1 MADKFDFDLE
11 VNPIET
17 GPKNQIKETGVSA
30 DSVHFSA
37 QTPELVKAQSIDTEI
52 SKAKNQAPET
62 KKPETENLE
71 TENPE
76 TENSSILSDDLINNM
91 ADSIS
96 EESLENPV
104 LADEVNEDIAVSENN
119 AGPENTAISEKH
131 AISEND
137 EVSEDKN
144 HILDE
149 VLKEN
154 NYEEPV
160 EDSALVTASDSTSNS
175 ASEPNAEPTSET
187 THESTTEST
196 SGSASATTHESTSD
210 SAAESPEANVEVETP
225 TKKEK
230 TKAQKIFLYL
240 LVALIAAG
248 IALFIYFFF
257 FANVSASTFSKI
269 FHKISGSDI
278 EFQQFVTGDALNT
291 KGESQIQQADLRV
304 SLSRGSTE
312 NSAAVHATL
321 NFTMKGDNSPILLGL
336 EGILA
341 QDGKIYLKL
350 DHLKDSLTAVLK
362 GSGKEIDSEMQK
374 SLDDFAMEI
383 ENKWQRIDAE
393 EVIAGASSAMGFA
406 LPKVLQSSIAG
417 TLSCVTQNVG
427 KTLDQQSDLM
437 AKLYRDNE
445 FANFTE
451 LNSEESARYAKLSGD
466 LGKLYRITFN
476 DNKLS
481 RFLEAANKASQN
493 TEISKCLSNAY
504 SLAPNSYEEE
514 EQGVLK
520 DKTIKDYDKYIQ
532 EIKSTANAVVG
543 IDTFTGDIKG
553 LIFATPN
560 QKNPKELDQTHA
572 VVRFKDS
579 KKKEIKTPAESTPIF
594 DSLSKILKLDQFE
607 EIMKKTPLQNPLQN
621 TTDAEKLLKD
631 ANLI

>member
-17 GPKNQIKETGVSA
+17 GPKNQIKKAGVNA
-30 DSVHFSA
+30 NSVHFNVQASEPA
-37 QTPELVKAQSIDTEI
+37 KTQDLGTE
-52 SKAKNQAPET
+52 A
-62 KKPETENLE
+62 LE
-71 TENPE
+71 TENS
-76 TENSSILSDDLINNM
+76 NVLSDDLINNM

-96 EESLENPV
+96 DESSENPV

-119 AGPENTAISEKH
+119 AGSENTAISEKH

-160 EDSALVTASDSTSNS
+160 EDSASVTVSDSTSNS

-187 THESTTEST
+187 THESTTESN
-196 SGSASATTHESTSD
+196 SNSASENT
-210 SAAESPEANVEVETP
+210 EANADVETP
-225 TKKEK
+225 AKKEK
-230 TKAQKIFLYL
+230 TKAQKIFLRL
-240 LVALIAAG
+240 LAALIAAG

-269 FHKISGSDI
+269 FYKVSGSDI
-278 EFQQFVTGDALNT
+278 EFQQFVTGDAL
-291 KGESQIQQADLRV
+291 QQADLRV

-341 QDGKIYLKL
+341 EDGKIYLKL

-362 GSGKEIDSEMQK
+362 GSGKEADPEMQK

-393 EVIAGASSAMGFA
+393 EVIAGVSSTMGFA

-417 TLSCVTQNVG
+417 TLSCVTQNIG
-427 KTLDQQSDLM
+427 KTHNQQSDMM

-451 LNSEESARYAKLSGD
+451 LSSEESASYAKLSGD

-532 EIKSTANAVVG
+532 EVKSTVNIFVG
-543 IDTFTGDIKG
+543 IDTFTGDIRG
-553 LIFATPN
+553 LIFTTPS
-560 QKNPKELDQTHA
+560 QKNSKELNQTHA
-572 VVRFKDS
+572 VMRFKDS

-607 EIMKKTPLQNPLQN
+607 EILKKTPLQNPLHG

>member
-17 GPKNQIKETGVSA
+17 GPKNQTKEAGISA
-30 DSVHFSA
+30 NSVHLSA
-37 QTPELVKAQSIDTEI
+37 QTTEPVKAQSVDTEI
-52 SKAKNQAPET
+52 SK
-62 KKPETENLE
+62 TE
-71 TENPE
+71 
-76 TENSSILSDDLINNM
+76 SSSVLSDDLINSM

-96 EESLENPV
+96 EESSENPI
-104 LADEVNEDIAVSENN
+104 LAAEITEDVAVSENVEGAEN
-119 AGPENTAISEKH
+119 VEGTEGIEASEKNEASGKIEASENTDTSKNTE
-131 AISEND
+131 ISENKD
-137 EVSEDKN
+137 

-149 VLKEN
+149 VLKED
-154 NYEEPV
+154 NYEEPTEETV
-160 EDSALVTASDSTSNS
+160 VTAGFESISGSTPEAASTSE
-175 ASEPNAEPTSET
+175 ATY
-187 THESTTEST
+187 EST
-196 SGSASATTHESTSD
+196 SESASGTTPESSSD
-210 SAAESPEANVEVETP
+210 SITENPEENTEADTP

-230 TKAQKIFLYL
+230 TKAQKIFLHL
-240 LVALIAAG
+240 LATLIAAG

-257 FANVSASTFSKI
+257 FANVSAGTFSKI

-291 KGESQIQQADLRV
+291 EDESQIQQAELRV

-393 EVIAGASSAMGFA
+393 EVIAGVGSALGFT
-406 LPKVLQSSIAG
+406 LPKVLQNGIAG
-417 TLSCVTQNVG
+417 TLSCVTQNIG

-437 AKLYRDNE
+437 AKIYRENE

-451 LNSEESARYAKLSGD
+451 LNSEESASYAKLSGD
-466 LGKLYRITFN
+466 LGKLYRVTFN

-481 RFLEAANKASQN
+481 RFLEAANKSSQN

-514 EQGVLK
+514 DQGVLK

-532 EIKSTANAVVG
+532 EIKETANAVVG

-553 LIFATPN
+553 LIFATPS

-607 EIMKKTPLQNPLQN
+607 EILKKTPLQNPLQG

>member
-30 DSVHFSA
+30 NSVHFSA
-37 QTPELVKAQSIDTEI
+37 QTAESAKTQSVDTEI
-52 SKAKNQAPET
+52 SK
-62 KKPETENLE
+62 
-71 TENPE
+71 

-96 EESLENPV
+96 EESSENPI
-104 LADEVNEDIAVSENN
+104 LAAEIAEDVAASENT
-119 AGPENTAISEKH
+119 E
-131 AISEND
+131 ISENKD
-137 EVSEDKN
+137 

-154 NYEEPV
+154 DYEEPT
-160 EDSALVTASDSTSNS
+160 EETAVTVSFESISGSTPESVSTS
-175 ASEPNAEPTSET
+175 EPTSE
-187 THESTTEST
+187 ST
-196 SGSASATTHESTSD
+196 SESASGTTPEPTSD
-210 SAAESPEANVEVETP
+210 SATESPEENTEADTP
-225 TKKEK
+225 AKKEK
-230 TKAQKIFLYL
+230 TKVQKFFLSIL
-240 LVALIAAG
+240 AALIAAG

-257 FANVSASTFSKI
+257 FANVSTSTFSKI
-269 FHKISGSDI
+269 FHKVSGSDI

-393 EVIAGASSAMGFA
+393 EVIAGVGSALGFT
-406 LPKVLQSSIAG
+406 LPKVLQNGIAG
-417 TLSCVTQNVG
+417 TLSCVTQNIG

-532 EIKSTANAVVG
+532 EIKSTVNVFVG

-553 LIFATPN
+553 LIFATPT
-560 QKNPKELDQTHA
+560 QKNSKELDQTHA
-572 VVRFKDS
+572 VMRFKDS

>member
-30 DSVHFSA
+30 NSVHFNA
-37 QTPELVKAQSIDTEI
+37 QASEPAKTQSVDTEI
-52 SKAKNQAPET
+52 PK
-62 KKPETENLE
+62 
-71 TENPE
+71 
-76 TENSSILSDDLINNM
+76 TENSSVLSDDLINNM

-96 EESLENPV
+96 EESSENSI
-104 LADEVNEDIAVSENN
+104 LAAEVAEDIAVSEKV
-119 AGPENTAISEKH
+119 ADSEGIEVSGKTEASEDIETSEKTDTSESTE
-131 AISEND
+131 ISDNKD
-137 EVSEDKN
+137 

-154 NYEEPV
+154 NYEEPT
-160 EDSALVTASDSTSNS
+160 EDTAMTASSSSASSASEFVPDSMSDSASDSTHESISDS
-175 ASEPNAEPTSET
+175 ASEN
-187 THESTTEST
+187 
-196 SGSASATTHESTSD
+196 
-210 SAAESPEANVEVETP
+210 PEANTEAETP
-225 TKKEK
+225 AKKEK
-230 TKAQKIFLYL
+230 TKAQKFFLSIL
-240 LVALIAAG
+240 AALIAAG
-248 IALFIYFFF
+248 IAFFIYFFF

-269 FHKISGSDI
+269 FHKVSDSDI

-312 NSAAVHATL
+312 NSAAIHATL

-362 GSGKEIDSEMQK
+362 GSGKAIDSEMQK

-393 EVIAGASSAMGFA
+393 EVIAGFSGALGFT
-406 LPKVLQSSIAG
+406 LPKVLQNGIAG
-417 TLSCVTQNVG
+417 TLSCVTQNIG

-476 DNKLS
+476 DSKLS

-514 EQGVLK
+514 EQGVLR

-579 KKKEIKTPAESTPIF
+579 KKKEIKVPAESTPIF

-607 EIMKKTPLQNPLQN
+607 EIMKKTPLQNPLQG
-621 TTDAEKLLKD
+621 TTDAEKLLKG

>member
-17 GPKNQIKETGVSA
+17 GPKNQIKESGVSA
-30 DSVHFSA
+30 NSVHFST
-37 QTPELVKAQSIDTEI
+37 QTSESAKTQSVDTEI
-52 SKAKNQAPET
+52 
-62 KKPETENLE
+62 LE
-71 TENPE
+71 TEKSNV
-76 TENSSILSDDLINNM
+76 LSDDLINNM

-96 EESLENPV
+96 EESVENPI
-104 LADEVNEDIAVSENN
+104 LAAEVAENVATSEST
-119 AGPENTAISEKH
+119 E
-131 AISEND
+131 ISENKD
-137 EVSEDKN
+137 

-154 NYEEPV
+154 NYEEPT
-160 EDSALVTASDSTSNS
+160 EDTATTTSSSSAFSASEFVPDSASDSASDSPHESNS
-175 ASEPNAEPTSET
+175 DTASENT
-187 THESTTEST
+187 
-196 SGSASATTHESTSD
+196 
-210 SAAESPEANVEVETP
+210 EANTEVETP
-225 TKKEK
+225 AKKEK
-230 TKAQKIFLYL
+230 TKAQKIFLHL
-240 LVALIAAG
+240 LAVLVAAG
-248 IALFIYFFF
+248 IALFVYFFF

-269 FHKISGSDI
+269 FHKVSGSDI

-291 KGESQIQQADLRV
+291 NGESQIQQADLRV

-341 QDGKIYLKL
+341 EDGKIYLKL

-383 ENKWQRIDAE
+383 ENKWQRIDAD
-393 EVIAGASSAMGFA
+393 EVIAGVGSALGFT
-406 LPKVLQSSIAG
+406 LPKVLQNSIAG
-417 TLSCVTQNVG
+417 TLSCVTQNIG

-437 AKLYRDNE
+437 AKLYRDNQ
-445 FANFTE
+445 FVNFTE
-451 LNSEESARYAKLSGD
+451 LSSEESVSYAKLSGD

-520 DKTIKDYDKYIQ
+520 DKTIKDYDKYVQ
-532 EIKSTANAVVG
+532 EIKETANAVVG

-553 LIFATPN
+553 LIFATPS
-560 QKNPKELDQTHA
+560 QKNSKELDQTHA

-607 EIMKKTPLQNPLQN
+607 EIMKKTPLQNPLQG

>member
-17 GPKNQIKETGVSA
+17 GPKNQNKETGVSA
-30 DSVHFSA
+30 NSVHFSA
-37 QTPELVKAQSIDTEI
+37 QTSEPAKTQSVDTEI
-52 SKAKNQAPET
+52 SK
-62 KKPETENLE
+62 TE
-71 TENPE
+71 
-76 TENSSILSDDLINNM
+76 SSSVLSDDLINNM

-96 EESLENPV
+96 EES
-104 LADEVNEDIAVSENN
+104 SENSIL
-119 AGPENTAISEKH
+119 AAEVAEDVATSENTE
-131 AISEND
+131 ISENKD
-137 EVSEDKN
+137 

-154 NYEEPV
+154 NYEEPT
-160 EDSALVTASDSTSNS
+160 EDTATTASSSSASSASEFVPDSASDSTSDS
-175 ASEPNAEPTSET
+175 
-187 THESTTEST
+187 THESNSDL
-196 SGSASATTHESTSD
+196 ASEN
-210 SAAESPEANVEVETP
+210 AEVNVEAETP
-225 TKKEK
+225 AKKEK
-230 TKAQKIFLYL
+230 TKAQKIFLHL
-240 LVALIAAG
+240 LAALIAAG
-248 IALFIYFFF
+248 IALFVYFFF

-291 KGESQIQQADLRV
+291 KGESQIRQADLRV

-341 QDGKIYLKL
+341 EDGKIYLKL

-362 GSGKEIDSEMQK
+362 SSGKEIDSEMQK

-383 ENKWQRIDAE
+383 ENKWQRIDAD
-393 EVIAGASSAMGFA
+393 EVIAGVGSALGFT
-406 LPKVLQSSIAG
+406 LPKVLQNGIAG
-417 TLSCVTQNVG
+417 TLSCVTQNIG

-437 AKLYRDNE
+437 AKLYRDNQ

-451 LNSEESARYAKLSGD
+451 LSSEESVSYAKLSGD

-520 DKTIKDYDKYIQ
+520 DKTIKDYDKYVQ

-560 QKNPKELDQTHA
+560 QNNPKELDQTHA

-607 EIMKKTPLQNPLQN
+607 EIMKKTPLQNPLQG
-621 TTDAEKLLKD
+621 TTDAEKLLKS

>member
-17 GPKNQIKETGVSA
+17 GPKNQNKETGVSA
-30 DSVHFSA
+30 NSVHFNA
-37 QTPELVKAQSIDTEI
+37 QTSEPAKTQSVDTEI
-52 SKAKNQAPET
+52 SK
-62 KKPETENLE
+62 TE
-71 TENPE
+71 
-76 TENSSILSDDLINNM
+76 SSSVLSDDLINNM

-96 EESLENPV
+96 EESSENPI
-104 LADEVNEDIAVSENN
+104 LAAEIAEDIAASEDIADSENAAASESVEDSEGIEASEKIEASKN
-119 AGPENTAISEKH
+119 TDTSENTE
-131 AISEND
+131 ISENKD
-137 EVSEDKN
+137 

-154 NYEEPV
+154 NYEEST
-160 EDSALVTASDSTSNS
+160 EDTTVTTSSSSAFSASEFVPDSASDSAYDSTHESISDS
-175 ASEPNAEPTSET
+175 ASENT
-187 THESTTEST
+187 
-196 SGSASATTHESTSD
+196 
-210 SAAESPEANVEVETP
+210 EANTEAEAP
-225 TKKEK
+225 AKKEK
-230 TKAQKIFLYL
+230 TKAQKIFLHL
-240 LVALIAAG
+240 LAALVAAG
-248 IALFIYFFF
+248 IALFVYFFF

-269 FHKISGSDI
+269 FHKVSGSDI
-278 EFQQFVTGDALNT
+278 EFQQFITGDTLNT
-291 KGESQIQQADLRV
+291 KGESKIQQADLRV
-304 SLSRGSTE
+304 SLNRGSTE

-393 EVIAGASSAMGFA
+393 EVIAGVGSAMGFA

-451 LNSEESARYAKLSGD
+451 LSSEESDSYAKLSSD

-481 RFLEAANKASQN
+481 RFLETANKASQN

-532 EIKSTANAVVG
+532 EIKSTVNVFAG

-560 QKNPKELDQTHA
+560 QKNLKELDQTHA

>member
-17 GPKNQIKETGVSA
+17 GPKNQNKETGVSA
-30 DSVHFSA
+30 NSVHFNA
-37 QTPELVKAQSIDTEI
+37 QTSEPAKTQSVDTEI
-52 SKAKNQAPET
+52 PK
-62 KKPETENLE
+62 TE
-71 TENPE
+71 
-76 TENSSILSDDLINNM
+76 SSSVLSDDLINNM
-91 ADSIS
+91 ADFIS
-96 EESLENPV
+96 EESSENPI
-104 LADEVNEDIAVSENN
+104 LAAEVAEDVATSENT
-119 AGPENTAISEKH
+119 E
-131 AISEND
+131 ISENKD
-137 EVSEDKN
+137 

-160 EDSALVTASDSTSNS
+160 EDSAPVAISEPASEGGSEFASSSASDPASETTSESTTDS
-175 ASEPNAEPTSET
+175 ASENT
-187 THESTTEST
+187 
-196 SGSASATTHESTSD
+196 
-210 SAAESPEANVEVETP
+210 EANTEAETP
-225 TKKEK
+225 AKKEK
-230 TKAQKIFLYL
+230 TKAQKIFLRL
-240 LVALIAAG
+240 LAALIAAG

-269 FHKISGSDI
+269 FHKVSGSDI
-278 EFQQFVTGDALNT
+278 EFQQFVTGDSLNT

-350 DHLKDSLTAVLK
+350 DYLKDSLTAVLK

-393 EVIAGASSAMGFA
+393 EVIAGFSGALGFT
-406 LPKVLQSSIAG
+406 LPKVLQNGIAG
-417 TLSCVTQNVG
+417 TLSCVTQNIG
-427 KTLDQQSDLM
+427 KTHNQQSELM
-437 AKLYRDNE
+437 TKLYRENE

-451 LNSEESARYAKLSGD
+451 LNSEESASYAKLSGD

-532 EIKSTANAVVG
+532 EIKSTVNIFVG

-553 LIFATPN
+553 LIFTTPS
-560 QKNPKELDQTHA
+560 QKNSKELDQTHA
-572 VVRFKDS
+572 VMRFKDS
-579 KKKEIKTPAESTPIF
+579 KKKEIKVPAESTPIF

-607 EIMKKTPLQNPLQN
+607 EIMKKTPLQNSLQG

>member
-17 GPKNQIKETGVSA
+17 GPKNQTKEAGISA
-30 DSVHFSA
+30 NSVHLSA
-37 QTPELVKAQSIDTEI
+37 QTTEPVKAQSVDTEI
-52 SKAKNQAPET
+52 SK
-62 KKPETENLE
+62 TE
-71 TENPE
+71 
-76 TENSSILSDDLINNM
+76 SSSVLSDDLINSM

-96 EESLENPV
+96 EESSENPI
-104 LADEVNEDIAVSENN
+104 LAAEITEDVAVSENVEGAEN
-119 AGPENTAISEKH
+119 VEGTEGIEASEKNEASGKIEASENTDTSKNTE
-131 AISEND
+131 ISENKD
-137 EVSEDKN
+137 

-149 VLKEN
+149 VLKED
-154 NYEEPV
+154 NYEEPTEETV
-160 EDSALVTASDSTSNS
+160 VTAGFESISGSTPEAASTSE
-175 ASEPNAEPTSET
+175 ATY
-187 THESTTEST
+187 EST
-196 SGSASATTHESTSD
+196 SESASGTTPESSSD
-210 SAAESPEANVEVETP
+210 SITENPEENTEADTP

-230 TKAQKIFLYL
+230 TKAQKIFLHL
-240 LVALIAAG
+240 LATLIAAG

-269 FHKISGSDI
+269 FHKVSGSDI
-278 EFQQFVTGDALNT
+278 EFQQFVTGDSLNT

-362 GSGKEIDSEMQK
+362 GSGKEIDPEMQK

-383 ENKWQRIDAE
+383 ENKWQRIDAD
-393 EVIAGASSAMGFA
+393 EVIAGVGSALGFT
-406 LPKVLQSSIAG
+406 LPKVLQNSIAG
-417 TLSCVTQNVG
+417 TLSCVTQNIG

-437 AKLYRDNE
+437 AKLYRDNQ
-445 FANFTE
+445 FVNFTE
-451 LNSEESARYAKLSGD
+451 LSSEESVSYAKLSGD

-553 LIFATPN
+553 LIFATPS
-560 QKNPKELDQTHA
+560 QKNSKELDQTHA

-607 EIMKKTPLQNPLQN
+607 EILKKTPLQNPLQG

>member
-17 GPKNQIKETGVSA
+17 GPKNQNKETGVSA
-30 DSVHFSA
+30 NSVHFNA
-37 QTPELVKAQSIDTEI
+37 QTSEPAKTQSVDTEI
-52 SKAKNQAPET
+52 SK
-62 KKPETENLE
+62 TE
-71 TENPE
+71 
-76 TENSSILSDDLINNM
+76 SSSVLSDDLINNM

-96 EESLENPV
+96 EESSENPI
-104 LADEVNEDIAVSENN
+104 LAAEVAEDVATSEST
-119 AGPENTAISEKH
+119 E
-131 AISEND
+131 ISENKD
-137 EVSEDKN
+137 

-154 NYEEPV
+154 NYEEST
-160 EDSALVTASDSTSNS
+160 EDTTVTTSSSSVFSASEFVPDSASDSASDSPHESNS
-175 ASEPNAEPTSET
+175 DTASENT
-187 THESTTEST
+187 
-196 SGSASATTHESTSD
+196 
-210 SAAESPEANVEVETP
+210 EANTEVETP
-225 TKKEK
+225 AKKEK
-230 TKAQKIFLYL
+230 TKAQKIFLHL
-240 LVALIAAG
+240 LAVLVAAG
-248 IALFIYFFF
+248 IALFVYFFF

-269 FHKISGSDI
+269 FHKVSGSDI

-341 QDGKIYLKL
+341 EDGKIYLKL

-393 EVIAGASSAMGFA
+393 EVIAGVGSALGFT
-406 LPKVLQSSIAG
+406 LPKVLQNGIAG
-417 TLSCVTQNVG
+417 TLSCVTQNIG

-451 LNSEESARYAKLSGD
+451 LNSEESASYAKLSGD

-481 RFLEAANKASQN
+481 RFFEAANKASQN

-553 LIFATPN
+553 LIFATPS

-607 EIMKKTPLQNPLQN
+607 EIMKKTPLQNPLQG

>member
-17 GPKNQIKETGVSA
+17 GPKNQNKETGVSA
-30 DSVHFSA
+30 NSVHFNA
-37 QTPELVKAQSIDTEI
+37 QTSEPAKTQSVDTEI
-52 SKAKNQAPET
+52 PK
-62 KKPETENLE
+62 TE
-71 TENPE
+71 
-76 TENSSILSDDLINNM
+76 SSSVLSDDLINNM

-96 EESLENPV
+96 EESSENPI
-104 LADEVNEDIAVSENN
+104 LAAEIAEDIAASENAAASESVEDSEGIEASEKIEASKN
-119 AGPENTAISEKH
+119 TDTSENTE
-131 AISEND
+131 ISENKD
-137 EVSEDKN
+137 

-149 VLKEN
+149 VLREN

-160 EDSALVTASDSTSNS
+160 EDSALDAISDSTSERLS
-175 ASEPNAEPTSET
+175 G
-187 THESTTEST
+187 ST
-196 SGSASATTHESTSD
+196 SDSTSD
-210 SAAESPEANVEVETP
+210 SASDSAYDSTHESNSDPASENAEANAEVVTP
-225 TKKEK
+225 AKKEK
-230 TKAQKIFLYL
+230 TKAQKFFLSIL
-240 LVALIAAG
+240 AALVAAG

-269 FHKISGSDI
+269 FHKVSGSDI
-278 EFQQFVTGDALNT
+278 EFQQFITGDSLNT

-341 QDGKIYLKL
+341 EDGKIYLKL

-383 ENKWQRIDAE
+383 ENKWQRIDAD
-393 EVIAGASSAMGFA
+393 EVIAGVSSTLGFT

-417 TLSCVTQNVG
+417 TLSCVTQNIG
-427 KTLDQQSDLM
+427 KTHNQQSDLM

-451 LNSEESARYAKLSGD
+451 LSSEESASYAKLSGD
-466 LGKLYRITFN
+466 LGKLYRVTFN

-532 EIKSTANAVVG
+532 EIKSTVNVFVG

-553 LIFATPN
+553 LIFTTPG
-560 QKNPKELDQTHA
+560 QKNSKELDQTHA
-572 VVRFKDS
+572 VMRFKDS
-579 KKKEIKTPAESTPIF
+579 KKKEIKVPAESTPIF

-607 EIMKKTPLQNPLQN
+607 EILKKTPLQNPLQG

>member
-30 DSVHFSA
+30 NSVHFNTQASEPA
-37 QTPELVKAQSIDTEI
+37 KTQGLSTE
-52 SKAKNQAPET
+52 ALG
-62 KKPETENLE
+62 TEKSNV
-71 TENPE
+71 
-76 TENSSILSDDLINNM
+76 LSDDLINNM
-91 ADSIS
+91 ADSIA
-96 EESLENPV
+96 EESSENPV
-104 LADEVNEDIAVSENN
+104 LADEVAEDIAASKNIEESENV
-119 AGPENTAISEKH
+119 EDSEKV
-131 AISEND
+131 AASEGIESSGKTD
-137 EVSEDKN
+137 AAESTEMSEKKD

-149 VLKEN
+149 VLREN
-154 NYEEPV
+154 SYEEPV
-160 EDSALVTASDSTSNS
+160 EDTTTTASSSSASSAFEFVPDSASDSASDSTHESNS
-175 ASEPNAEPTSET
+175 DPASENT
-187 THESTTEST
+187 
-196 SGSASATTHESTSD
+196 
-210 SAAESPEANVEVETP
+210 EANAEVETP
-225 TKKEK
+225 AKKEK
-230 TKAQKIFLYL
+230 TKAQKIFLHL
-240 LVALIAAG
+240 LAALIAAG
-248 IALFIYFFF
+248 IALFVYFFF

-269 FHKISGSDI
+269 FHKVSGSDI
-278 EFQQFVTGDALNT
+278 EFQQFVTGDAL
-291 KGESQIQQADLRV
+291 QQADLRV

-341 QDGKIYLKL
+341 EDGKIYLKL

-362 GSGKEIDSEMQK
+362 GSGKEADPEMQK

-393 EVIAGASSAMGFA
+393 EVIAGVSSTMGFA

-417 TLSCVTQNVG
+417 TLSCVTQNIG
-427 KTLDQQSDLM
+427 KTHNQQSDMM

-451 LNSEESARYAKLSGD
+451 LSSEESASYAKLSGD

-504 SLAPNSYEEE
+504 ALSPSSYEEE

-532 EIKSTANAVVG
+532 EVKSTVNIFVG
-543 IDTFTGDIKG
+543 IDTFTGDIRG
-553 LIFATPN
+553 LIFTTPS
-560 QKNPKELDQTHA
+560 QKNSKELNQTHA
-572 VVRFKDS
+572 VMRFKDS

-607 EIMKKTPLQNPLQN
+607 EILKKTPLQNPLQG

>member
-17 GPKNQIKETGVSA
+17 GPKNQNKETGVSA
-30 DSVHFSA
+30 NSVHFNA
-37 QTPELVKAQSIDTEI
+37 QTLEPAKTQSVDTEI
-52 SKAKNQAPET
+52 SK
-62 KKPETENLE
+62 TE
-71 TENPE
+71 
-76 TENSSILSDDLINNM
+76 SSSVLSDDLINNM

-96 EESLENPV
+96 EESSENPI
-104 LADEVNEDIAVSENN
+104 LAAEIAEDIAASENAAASESVEDSEGIEASEKIEASKN
-119 AGPENTAISEKH
+119 TDTSENTE
-131 AISEND
+131 ISENKD
-137 EVSEDKN
+137 

-154 NYEEPV
+154 NYEESTEDTTVTTSSSSAFSASEFVP
-160 EDSALVTASDSTSNS
+160 DSASDSASDSTHEPNS
-175 ASEPNAEPTSET
+175 DPASENT
-187 THESTTEST
+187 
-196 SGSASATTHESTSD
+196 
-210 SAAESPEANVEVETP
+210 EANTEAEAP
-225 TKKEK
+225 AKKEK
-230 TKAQKIFLYL
+230 TKAQKIFLHL
-240 LVALIAAG
+240 LAALIAAG
-248 IALFIYFFF
+248 IALFVYFFF

-269 FHKISGSDI
+269 FHKVSGSDI

-393 EVIAGASSAMGFA
+393 EVIAGFSGALGFT
-406 LPKVLQSSIAG
+406 LPKVLQNGIAG

-451 LNSEESARYAKLSGD
+451 LSSEESVSYAKLSGD
-466 LGKLYRITFN
+466 FGKLYRITFN

-560 QKNPKELDQTHA
+560 QKNSKELDQTHA

-607 EIMKKTPLQNPLQN
+607 EILKKTPLQNPLQG

-631 ANLI
+631 ANFI

>member
-17 GPKNQIKETGVSA
+17 GPKNQNKETGVSA
-30 DSVHFSA
+30 NSVHFSA
-37 QTPELVKAQSIDTEI
+37 QASESAKTQSVDTEI
-52 SKAKNQAPET
+52 PK
-62 KKPETENLE
+62 TE
-71 TENPE
+71 
-76 TENSSILSDDLINNM
+76 SSSVLSDDLINNM

-96 EESLENPV
+96 EESVGNPILAAEVAEDVTASENV
-104 LADEVNEDIAVSENN
+104 ADSESIEASKKTEASEDIED
-119 AGPENTAISEKH
+119 SEKTDT
-131 AISEND
+131 SESAKI
-137 EVSEDKN
+137 SEDKD

-160 EDSALVTASDSTSNS
+160 EDSAPVAISES
-175 ASEPNAEPTSET
+175 ASEGVSEFASSSASDPASET
-187 THESTTEST
+187 TSESTTESN
-196 SGSASATTHESTSD
+196 SD
-210 SAAESPEANVEVETP
+210 SASENTEANTEAETP
-225 TKKEK
+225 AKKEK
-230 TKAQKIFLYL
+230 TKAQKIFLRL
-240 LVALIAAG
+240 LAALIAAG

-269 FHKISGSDI
+269 FYKVSGSDI
-278 EFQQFVTGDALNT
+278 EFQQFVTGDT
-291 KGESQIQQADLRV
+291 IQQADLRV

-393 EVIAGASSAMGFA
+393 EVIAGFSGALGFT
-406 LPKVLQSSIAG
+406 LPKVLQNGIAG
-417 TLSCVTQNVG
+417 TLSCVTQNIG

-476 DNKLS
+476 DSKLS

-532 EIKSTANAVVG
+532 EVKSTVNVFVG

-553 LIFATPN
+553 LIFTTPG
-560 QKNPKELDQTHA
+560 QKNSKELDQTHA
-572 VVRFKDS
+572 VMRFKDS
-579 KKKEIKTPAESTPIF
+579 KKKEIKVPAESTPIF

-607 EIMKKTPLQNPLQN
+607 EILKKTPLQNPLQG
-621 TTDAEKLLKD
+621 TTDAEKLLKG

>member
-17 GPKNQIKETGVSA
+17 GPKNQNKETGVSA
-30 DSVHFSA
+30 NSVHFNA
-37 QTPELVKAQSIDTEI
+37 QTSEPAKTQSVDTEI
-52 SKAKNQAPET
+52 SK
-62 KKPETENLE
+62 TE
-71 TENPE
+71 
-76 TENSSILSDDLINNM
+76 SSSVLSDDLINNM

-96 EESLENPV
+96 EESVENPI
-104 LADEVNEDIAVSENN
+104 LAAEVAEDVATSEST
-119 AGPENTAISEKH
+119 E
-131 AISEND
+131 ISENKD
-137 EVSEDKN
+137 

-154 NYEEPV
+154 NYEEST
-160 EDSALVTASDSTSNS
+160 EDTTVTTSSSSASSASEFVPDSASDSASDSAHESNADS
-175 ASEPNAEPTSET
+175 ASENT
-187 THESTTEST
+187 
-196 SGSASATTHESTSD
+196 
-210 SAAESPEANVEVETP
+210 EANTEAETP
-225 TKKEK
+225 AKKEK
-230 TKAQKIFLYL
+230 TKAQKIFLHL
-240 LVALIAAG
+240 LAALVAAG
-248 IALFIYFFF
+248 IALFVYFFF

-278 EFQQFVTGDALNT
+278 EFRQFVTGDALNT

-393 EVIAGASSAMGFA
+393 EVIAGFSGALGFT
-406 LPKVLQSSIAG
+406 LPKVLQNGIAG
-417 TLSCVTQNVG
+417 TLSCVTQNIG
-427 KTLDQQSDLM
+427 KTHNQQSELM
-437 AKLYRDNE
+437 TKLYRENE

-451 LNSEESARYAKLSGD
+451 LNSEESASYAKLSGD
-466 LGKLYRITFN
+466 LGKLYRITVN

-532 EIKSTANAVVG
+532 EIKSTVNIFVG

-553 LIFATPN
+553 LIFTTPS
-560 QKNPKELDQTHA
+560 QKNSKEIDQTHA
-572 VVRFKDS
+572 VMRFKDS
-579 KKKEIKTPAESTPIF
+579 KKKEIKVPAESTPIF

-607 EIMKKTPLQNPLQN
+607 EIMKKTPLQNPLQG

>member
-17 GPKNQIKETGVSA
+17 GPKNQNKETGVSA
-30 DSVHFSA
+30 NSVHFNTQASEPA
-37 QTPELVKAQSIDTEI
+37 KTQGLSTE
-52 SKAKNQAPET
+52 ALG
-62 KKPETENLE
+62 TEKSNV
-71 TENPE
+71 
-76 TENSSILSDDLINNM
+76 LSDDLINNM
-91 ADSIS
+91 ADSIA

-104 LADEVNEDIAVSENN
+104 LADEVAEDVATSENTEIT
-119 AGPENTAISEKH
+119 ENK
-131 AISEND
+131 D
-137 EVSEDKN
+137 

-149 VLKEN
+149 VLREN
-154 NYEEPV
+154 NYEEPA
-160 EDSALVTASDSTSNS
+160 EDSALDIISDSTSERLS
-175 ASEPNAEPTSET
+175 G
-187 THESTTEST
+187 ST
-196 SGSASATTHESTSD
+196 SDSTSD
-210 SAAESPEANVEVETP
+210 SASDSASDFTHESISDSASENTEANAEVETP
-225 TKKEK
+225 AKKEK
-230 TKAQKIFLYL
+230 TKAQKIFLHL
-240 LVALIAAG
+240 LAILIAAG

-269 FHKISGSDI
+269 FHKVSGSDI

-383 ENKWQRIDAE
+383 ENKWQRIDAD
-393 EVIAGASSAMGFA
+393 EVIAGVGSTLGFT
-406 LPKVLQSSIAG
+406 LPKVLQNGIAG

-427 KTLDQQSDLM
+427 KTLDQQSELM

-451 LNSEESARYAKLSGD
+451 LSSEESASYAKLSGD
-466 LGKLYRITFN
+466 LGKLYRINFN
-476 DNKLS
+476 DSKLS

-520 DKTIKDYDKYIQ
+520 DKTIKDYDKYVQ

-560 QKNPKELDQTHA
+560 QKNLKELDQTHA
-572 VVRFKDS
+572 VVRFKDA
-579 KKKEIKTPAESTPIF
+579 KKKEIKVPAESTPIF

-607 EIMKKTPLQNPLQN
+607 EIMKKTSLQNPLQN

>member
-17 GPKNQIKETGVSA
+17 GPKNQTKEAGISA
-30 DSVHFSA
+30 NSVHLSA
-37 QTPELVKAQSIDTEI
+37 QTTEPVKAQSVDTEI
-52 SKAKNQAPET
+52 SK
-62 KKPETENLE
+62 TE
-71 TENPE
+71 
-76 TENSSILSDDLINNM
+76 SSSVLSDDLINSM

-96 EESLENPV
+96 EESSENPI
-104 LADEVNEDIAVSENN
+104 LAAEVTEDIAASGNFAASENF
-119 AGPENTAISEKH
+119 EDSEKV
-131 AISEND
+131 AASEGIEVFGKI
-137 EVSEDKN
+137 EVSEDIEASEKTN
-144 HILDE
+144 TSENAEISEDKDHILDE

-154 NYEEPV
+154 NYEESV
-160 EDSALVTASDSTSNS
+160 EDPAPVAISEPASEGVSEFASSSASDPASKTTS
-175 ASEPNAEPTSET
+175 
-187 THESTTEST
+187 ESTTESKPD
-196 SGSASATTHESTSD
+196 SASENA
-210 SAAESPEANVEVETP
+210 EANAKVETP
-225 TKKEK
+225 AKKEK
-230 TKAQKIFLYL
+230 TKAQKIFLHL
-240 LVALIAAG
+240 LAALIAAG
-248 IALFIYFFF
+248 IALFVYFFF

-269 FHKISGSDI
+269 FHKVSGSDI
-278 EFQQFVTGDALNT
+278 EFQQFVTGDSLNT

-383 ENKWQRIDAE
+383 ENKWQRIDAD
-393 EVIAGASSAMGFA
+393 EVIAGVGSALGFT
-406 LPKVLQSSIAG
+406 LPKVLQNGIAG

-445 FANFTE
+445 FANFAE
-451 LNSEESARYAKLSGD
+451 LSSEESASYAKLSGD

-520 DKTIKDYDKYIQ
+520 DKTIKDYDKYVQ
-532 EIKSTANAVVG
+532 EIKETANAVVG
-543 IDTFTGDIKG
+543 VDTFTGDIKG

-579 KKKEIKTPAESTPIF
+579 KKKEIKVPAESTPIF

-607 EIMKKTPLQNPLQN
+607 EIMKKTPLQNSLQG

>member
-17 GPKNQIKETGVSA
+17 GPKNQNKETGVSA
-30 DSVHFSA
+30 NSVHFSA
-37 QTPELVKAQSIDTEI
+37 QTSEPAKTQSVDTEI
-52 SKAKNQAPET
+52 SKN
-62 KKPETENLE
+62 
-71 TENPE
+71 
-76 TENSSILSDDLINNM
+76 ENSSVLSDDLINNM

-96 EESLENPV
+96 EESSENPI
-104 LADEVNEDIAVSENN
+104 LAAEVAEDVATSEST
-119 AGPENTAISEKH
+119 E
-131 AISEND
+131 ISENKD
-137 EVSEDKN
+137 

-154 NYEEPV
+154 NYEESTEDTTVTTSSSSVFSASEFVP
-160 EDSALVTASDSTSNS
+160 DSAPDSASDSTHESNSDS
-175 ASEPNAEPTSET
+175 ASENT
-187 THESTTEST
+187 
-196 SGSASATTHESTSD
+196 
-210 SAAESPEANVEVETP
+210 EANAEVETP
-225 TKKEK
+225 AKKEK
-230 TKAQKIFLYL
+230 TKAQKIFLHL
-240 LVALIAAG
+240 LAILIAAG

-269 FHKISGSDI
+269 FHKVSGSDI

-304 SLSRGSTE
+304 SLSRGNTE

-393 EVIAGASSAMGFA
+393 EVIAGFSGALGFT
-406 LPKVLQSSIAG
+406 LPKVLQNGIAG
-417 TLSCVTQNVG
+417 TLSCVTQNIG
-427 KTLDQQSDLM
+427 KTHNQQSELM
-437 AKLYRDNE
+437 TKLYRENE

-451 LNSEESARYAKLSGD
+451 LNSEESASYAKLSGD

-532 EIKSTANAVVG
+532 EIKSTVNIFVG

-560 QKNPKELDQTHA
+560 QKNSKELDQTHA
-572 VVRFKDS
+572 VMRFKDS

-594 DSLSKILKLDQFE
+594 DSLSKILKLDQFD
-607 EIMKKTPLQNPLQN
+607 EIMKKTPLQNPLQG

>member
-30 DSVHFSA
+30 NSVHFNTQASEPA
-37 QTPELVKAQSIDTEI
+37 KTQGLSTE
-52 SKAKNQAPET
+52 ALG
-62 KKPETENLE
+62 TEKSNV
-71 TENPE
+71 
-76 TENSSILSDDLINNM
+76 LSDDLINNM
-91 ADSIS
+91 ADSIA
-96 EESLENPV
+96 EESSENPV
-104 LADEVNEDIAVSENN
+104 LADEVAEDIAASKNIEESENV
-119 AGPENTAISEKH
+119 EDSEKV
-131 AISEND
+131 AASEGIESSGKTD
-137 EVSEDKN
+137 AAESTEMSEKKD

-149 VLKEN
+149 VLREN
-154 NYEEPV
+154 SYEEPV
-160 EDSALVTASDSTSNS
+160 EDTTTTASSSSASSASEFVPDSASDSASDSTHESNS
-175 ASEPNAEPTSET
+175 DPDSENAE
-187 THESTTEST
+187 
-196 SGSASATTHESTSD
+196 
-210 SAAESPEANVEVETP
+210 ANTEVETP
-225 TKKEK
+225 AKKEK
-230 TKAQKIFLYL
+230 TKVQKFFLSIL
-240 LVALIAAG
+240 AALIAAG

-257 FANVSASTFSKI
+257 FANVSTSTFSKI
-269 FHKISGSDI
+269 FHKVSGSDI

-341 QDGKIYLKL
+341 EDGKIYLKL

-393 EVIAGASSAMGFA
+393 EVIAGVGSAMGFT
-406 LPKVLQSSIAG
+406 LPKVLQNGIAG
-417 TLSCVTQNVG
+417 TLSCATQNIG

-451 LNSEESARYAKLSGD
+451 LSSEESVSYAKLSGN

-514 EQGVLK
+514 EQGVLR

-579 KKKEIKTPAESTPIF
+579 KKKEIKVPAESTPIF

-607 EIMKKTPLQNPLQN
+607 EIMKKTPLQNPLQG
-621 TTDAEKLLKD
+621 TTDAEKLLKG
-631 ANLI
+631 ANLIW

>member
-17 GPKNQIKETGVSA
+17 GPKNQNKETGVSA
-30 DSVHFSA
+30 NSVHFSA
-37 QTPELVKAQSIDTEI
+37 QTSEPAKTQSVDTEI
-52 SKAKNQAPET
+52 SK
-62 KKPETENLE
+62 TE
-71 TENPE
+71 
-76 TENSSILSDDLINNM
+76 SSSVLSDDLINNM

-96 EESLENPV
+96 EESSENSI
-104 LADEVNEDIAVSENN
+104 LAAEVAEDIAASEDVAASENIAASEN
-119 AGPENTAISEKH
+119 AAASEGIESSGKTDTSESTE
-131 AISEND
+131 ISENKD
-137 EVSEDKN
+137 

-154 NYEEPV
+154 NYEEPTEDTATTASSSSASSASEFV
-160 EDSALVTASDSTSNS
+160 PDSASDSASDSTHESNS
-175 ASEPNAEPTSET
+175 DPASGNS
-187 THESTTEST
+187 
-196 SGSASATTHESTSD
+196 
-210 SAAESPEANVEVETP
+210 EANTEAETP
-225 TKKEK
+225 AKKEK
-230 TKAQKIFLYL
+230 TKAQKIFLHL
-240 LVALIAAG
+240 LAALIAAG

-269 FHKISGSDI
+269 FHKVSGSDI
-278 EFQQFVTGDALNT
+278 EFQQFITGDSLNT

-304 SLSRGSTE
+304 NLSRGSTE

-362 GSGKEIDSEMQK
+362 GSGKEINSEMQK

-393 EVIAGASSAMGFA
+393 EVIAGASSAMGFT
-406 LPKVLQSSIAG
+406 LPKVLQNGIAG
-417 TLSCVTQNVG
+417 TLSCVTQNIG
-427 KTLDQQSDLM
+427 KTHNQQSELM
-437 AKLYRDNE
+437 TKLYRENE

-451 LNSEESARYAKLSGD
+451 LNSEESASYAKLSGD

-553 LIFATPN
+553 LIFATPS

-607 EIMKKTPLQNPLQN
+607 EIMKKTPLQNPLQG

>member
-17 GPKNQIKETGVSA
+17 GPKNQNKETGVSA
-30 DSVHFSA
+30 NSVHFNA
-37 QTPELVKAQSIDTEI
+37 QTSEPAKTQSVDTEI
-52 SKAKNQAPET
+52 SK
-62 KKPETENLE
+62 TE
-71 TENPE
+71 
-76 TENSSILSDDLINNM
+76 SSSVLSDDLINNM

-96 EESLENPV
+96 EESVENPI
-104 LADEVNEDIAVSENN
+104 LAAE
-119 AGPENTAISEKH
+119 
-131 AISEND
+131 ISENKD
-137 EVSEDKN
+137 

-154 NYEEPV
+154 NYEEPT
-160 EDSALVTASDSTSNS
+160 EDTAVTTSSSSASSASEFVPDSASDSTSDS
-175 ASEPNAEPTSET
+175 
-187 THESTTEST
+187 THESNSDL
-196 SGSASATTHESTSD
+196 ASENA
-210 SAAESPEANVEVETP
+210 EANVEAETP
-225 TKKEK
+225 AKKEK
-230 TKAQKIFLYL
+230 TKAQKFFLSIL
-240 LVALIAAG
+240 AALVAAG
-248 IALFIYFFF
+248 IALFVYFFF
-257 FANVSASTFSKI
+257 FANVNASTFSKI
-269 FHKISGSDI
+269 FHKVSGSDI
-278 EFQQFVTGDALNT
+278 EFQQFITGDSLNT

-383 ENKWQRIDAE
+383 ENKWQRIDSE
-393 EVIAGASSAMGFA
+393 EVVAGVGSTLGFT
-406 LPKVLQSSIAG
+406 LPKVLQNGIAG
-417 TLSCVTQNVG
+417 TLSCVTQNIG

-451 LNSEESARYAKLSGD
+451 LSSEESASYAKLSGD
-466 LGKLYRITFN
+466 LGKLYRIAFN

-560 QKNPKELDQTHA
+560 QKNSKELDQTHA

-607 EIMKKTPLQNPLQN
+607 EILKKTPLQNPLQG

>member
-11 VNPIET
+11 VNPIEI
-17 GPKNQIKETGVSA
+17 GPKNQNKETGVSA
-30 DSVHFSA
+30 NSVHFNA
-37 QTPELVKAQSIDTEI
+37 QTSESAKTQSVDTEI
-52 SKAKNQAPET
+52 SK
-62 KKPETENLE
+62 TE
-71 TENPE
+71 
-76 TENSSILSDDLINNM
+76 SSSVLSDDLINNM

-96 EESLENPV
+96 EESVENPI
-104 LADEVNEDIAVSENN
+104 LAAE
-119 AGPENTAISEKH
+119 
-131 AISEND
+131 ISENKD
-137 EVSEDKN
+137 

-154 NYEEPV
+154 NYEESTEDTAVTASSSSAFSASEFVP
-160 EDSALVTASDSTSNS
+160 DSASDSASDSTHESISDS
-175 ASEPNAEPTSET
+175 ASENT
-187 THESTTEST
+187 
-196 SGSASATTHESTSD
+196 
-210 SAAESPEANVEVETP
+210 EANTEAETP
-225 TKKEK
+225 AKKEK
-230 TKAQKIFLYL
+230 TKAQKIFLHL
-240 LVALIAAG
+240 LAALIAAG
-248 IALFIYFFF
+248 IALFVYFFF

-269 FHKISGSDI
+269 FHKVSGSDI

-393 EVIAGASSAMGFA
+393 EVIAGFSGALGFT
-406 LPKVLQSSIAG
+406 LPKVLQNGIAG
-417 TLSCVTQNVG
+417 TLSCVTQNIG
-427 KTLDQQSDLM
+427 KTHNQQSELM
-437 AKLYRDNE
+437 TKLYRENE

-451 LNSEESARYAKLSGD
+451 LNSEESASYAKLSGD

-532 EIKSTANAVVG
+532 EIKSTVNIFVG

-560 QKNPKELDQTHA
+560 QKNSKELDQTHA
-572 VVRFKDS
+572 VMRFKDS
-579 KKKEIKTPAESTPIF
+579 KKKEIKVPAESTPIF

-607 EIMKKTPLQNPLQN
+607 EILKKTPLQNPLQG

>member
-17 GPKNQIKETGVSA
+17 GPKNQIKETGISA
-30 DSVHFSA
+30 SSVHFNT
-37 QTPELVKAQSIDTEI
+37 QVPESTE
-52 SKAKNQAPET
+52 
-62 KKPETENLE
+62 KPNLNTEKL
-71 TENPE
+71 E
-76 TENSSILSDDLINNM
+76 TENSSVLSDDLINHM

-104 LADEVNEDIAVSENN
+104 LAAEVAEDVIASKNIAASENIEDSESIE
-119 AGPENTAISEKH
+119 ASEKTE
-131 AISEND
+131 ASENAEISENKD
-137 EVSEDKN
+137 

-154 NYEEPV
+154 NYEDLV
-160 EDSALVTASDSTSNS
+160 EDSAPVAVSGSVSEGVSEFAQSSASDSASDSTHESNSDS
-175 ASEPNAEPTSET
+175 ASENT
-187 THESTTEST
+187 
-196 SGSASATTHESTSD
+196 
-210 SAAESPEANVEVETP
+210 EANAEVETP
-225 TKKEK
+225 AKKEK
-230 TKAQKIFLYL
+230 TKAQKIFLHL
-240 LVALIAAG
+240 LAILIAAG

-269 FHKISGSDI
+269 FHKVSGSDI
-278 EFQQFVTGDALNT
+278 EFQQFVTGDTLNT

-341 QDGKIYLKL
+341 EDGKIYLKL

-362 GSGKEIDSEMQK
+362 SSGKEIDSEMQK

-383 ENKWQRIDAE
+383 ENKWQRIDAD
-393 EVIAGASSAMGFA
+393 EVIAGVGSALGFT
-406 LPKVLQSSIAG
+406 LPKVLQNGIAG
-417 TLSCVTQNVG
+417 TLSCVTQNIG

-437 AKLYRDNE
+437 AKLYRDNQ

-451 LNSEESARYAKLSGD
+451 LSSEESVSYAKLSGD

-520 DKTIKDYDKYIQ
+520 DKTIKDYDKYVQ

-560 QKNPKELDQTHA
+560 QNNPKELDQTHA

-607 EIMKKTPLQNPLQN
+607 EIMKKTPLQNPLQG

>member
-17 GPKNQIKETGVSA
+17 GPKNQNKETGVSA
-30 DSVHFSA
+30 NSVHFNA
-37 QTPELVKAQSIDTEI
+37 QTSEPAKTQSVDTE
-52 SKAKNQAPET
+52 
-62 KKPETENLE
+62 KPK
-71 TENPE
+71 

-96 EESLENPV
+96 EESAENPI
-104 LADEVNEDIAVSENN
+104 LAAEVAEDVATSENT
-119 AGPENTAISEKH
+119 E
-131 AISEND
+131 ISENKD
-137 EVSEDKN
+137 

-154 NYEEPV
+154 NYEEPT
-160 EDSALVTASDSTSNS
+160 EDTATTASSSSASSASEFVPDSASDSASDSIHESNS
-175 ASEPNAEPTSET
+175 DPDSENAE
-187 THESTTEST
+187 
-196 SGSASATTHESTSD
+196 
-210 SAAESPEANVEVETP
+210 ANTEVETP
-225 TKKEK
+225 AKKEK
-230 TKAQKIFLYL
+230 TKAQKFFLSVL
-240 LVALIAAG
+240 AALIAAG

-269 FHKISGSDI
+269 FHKVSGSDI
-278 EFQQFVTGDALNT
+278 EFQQFVTGDSLNT

-383 ENKWQRIDAE
+383 ENKWQRIDAD
-393 EVIAGASSAMGFA
+393 EVIAGVGSTLGFT
-406 LPKVLQSSIAG
+406 LPKVLQNGIAG
-417 TLSCVTQNVG
+417 TLSCVTQNIG

-451 LNSEESARYAKLSGD
+451 LNSEESASYAKLSGD

-520 DKTIKDYDKYIQ
+520 DKTIKDYDKYVQ
-532 EIKSTANAVVG
+532 EIKSTTNAVVG

-560 QKNPKELDQTHA
+560 QNNPKELDQTHA

-607 EIMKKTPLQNPLQN
+607 EIMKKTPLQNPLQG
-621 TTDAEKLLKD
+621 TTDAEKLLKS

>member
-17 GPKNQIKETGVSA
+17 GPKNQIKEAGVNANSMHFNA
-30 DSVHFSA
+30 QASEPAKTQSV
-37 QTPELVKAQSIDTEI
+37 DTEI
-52 SKAKNQAPET
+52 SK
-62 KKPETENLE
+62 TE
-71 TENPE
+71 
-76 TENSSILSDDLINNM
+76 SSSVLSDDLINNM

-96 EESLENPV
+96 EESVENPI
-104 LADEVNEDIAVSENN
+104 LAAEVAEDVATSENT
-119 AGPENTAISEKH
+119 E
-131 AISEND
+131 ISENKD
-137 EVSEDKN
+137 

-154 NYEEPV
+154 DYEEPTEDTTV
-160 EDSALVTASDSTSNS
+160 TTSSSSASSASEFVPDSASDSASDSTHESNS
-175 ASEPNAEPTSET
+175 DPDSENT
-187 THESTTEST
+187 
-196 SGSASATTHESTSD
+196 
-210 SAAESPEANVEVETP
+210 EANTEAETP
-225 TKKEK
+225 AKKEK
-230 TKAQKIFLYL
+230 TKAQKIFLRL
-240 LVALIAAG
+240 LAALIAAG

-269 FHKISGSDI
+269 FHKVSGSDI
-278 EFQQFVTGDALNT
+278 EFQQFVTGDSLNT

-393 EVIAGASSAMGFA
+393 EVIAGFSGALGFT
-406 LPKVLQSSIAG
+406 LPKVLQNGIAG
-417 TLSCVTQNVG
+417 TLSCVTQNIG
-427 KTLDQQSDLM
+427 KTHNQQSELM
-437 AKLYRDNE
+437 TKLYRENE

-451 LNSEESARYAKLSGD
+451 LNSEESASYAKLSGD

-532 EIKSTANAVVG
+532 EIKSTVNIFVG

-553 LIFATPN
+553 LIFTTPS
-560 QKNPKELDQTHA
+560 QKNSKELDQTHA

-579 KKKEIKTPAESTPIF
+579 KKKEIKVPAESTPIF

-607 EIMKKTPLQNPLQN
+607 EIMKKTPLQNSLQG

>member
-17 GPKNQIKETGVSA
+17 GPKNQNKETGVSA
-30 DSVHFSA
+30 NSMHFNA
-37 QTPELVKAQSIDTEI
+37 QTSEPAKTQSVDTEI
-52 SKAKNQAPET
+52 SK
-62 KKPETENLE
+62 TE
-71 TENPE
+71 
-76 TENSSILSDDLINNM
+76 SSSVLSDDLINNM

-96 EESLENPV
+96 EESVENPI
-104 LADEVNEDIAVSENN
+104 LAAEITEDIVVSENVEG
-119 AGPENTAISEKH
+119 AEGIEVSEKIEASENTDTSENTE
-131 AISEND
+131 ISENKD
-137 EVSEDKN
+137 

-154 NYEEPV
+154 NYEDLV
-160 EDSALVTASDSTSNS
+160 EDSVPVAVSGSVSEGVSEFTPSSASDSASDSIHEPNS
-175 ASEPNAEPTSET
+175 DPASENAE
-187 THESTTEST
+187 
-196 SGSASATTHESTSD
+196 A
-210 SAAESPEANVEVETP
+210 ETP
-225 TKKEK
+225 AKKEK
-230 TKAQKIFLYL
+230 TKAQKIFLHL
-240 LVALIAAG
+240 LAALIAAG
-248 IALFIYFFF
+248 IALFVYFFF

-269 FHKISGSDI
+269 FHKVSGSDI
-278 EFQQFVTGDALNT
+278 EFQQFVTGDTLNT

-341 QDGKIYLKL
+341 EDGKIYLKL

-393 EVIAGASSAMGFA
+393 EVIAGFSGALGFT
-406 LPKVLQSSIAG
+406 LPKVLQNGIAG
-417 TLSCVTQNVG
+417 TLSCVTQNIG

-451 LNSEESARYAKLSGD
+451 LSSEESASYAKLSGD

-481 RFLEAANKASQN
+481 RFLEAANKASQS

-532 EIKSTANAVVG
+532 EIKSTVNVFVG

-553 LIFATPN
+553 LIFTTPG
-560 QKNPKELDQTHA
+560 QKNSKELDQTHA
-572 VVRFKDS
+572 VMRFKDS
-579 KKKEIKTPAESTPIF
+579 KKKEIKVPAESTPIF

-621 TTDAEKLLKD
+621 TTDAEKLLKN

>member
-17 GPKNQIKETGVSA
+17 GPKNQNKETGVSA
-30 DSVHFSA
+30 NSVHFNA
-37 QTPELVKAQSIDTEI
+37 QTSEPAKTQSVDTEI
-52 SKAKNQAPET
+52 SK
-62 KKPETENLE
+62 TE
-71 TENPE
+71 
-76 TENSSILSDDLINNM
+76 SSSVLSDDLINNM

-96 EESLENPV
+96 EESVENPI
-104 LADEVNEDIAVSENN
+104 LAAEITEDVAASESVEDSEGIEASEKIEASKNTDTSENT
-119 AGPENTAISEKH
+119 E
-131 AISEND
+131 ISENKD
-137 EVSEDKN
+137 

-154 NYEEPV
+154 DYEEPT
-160 EDSALVTASDSTSNS
+160 EDTTVTTSSSSASSASEFVPDSASDSAYDS
-175 ASEPNAEPTSET
+175 
-187 THESTTEST
+187 THESNSDP
-196 SGSASATTHESTSD
+196 ASENA
-210 SAAESPEANVEVETP
+210 EANTEAEAP
-225 TKKEK
+225 AKKEK
-230 TKAQKIFLYL
+230 TKAQKIFLHL
-240 LVALIAAG
+240 LAALVAAG
-248 IALFIYFFF
+248 IALFVYFFF

-304 SLSRGSTE
+304 NLSHGSTE

-417 TLSCVTQNVG
+417 TLSCVTQNIG
-427 KTLDQQSDLM
+427 KTHNQQSDLM
-437 AKLYRDNE
+437 AKLYRDNQ

-451 LNSEESARYAKLSGD
+451 LSSEESASYAKLSGD

-532 EIKSTANAVVG
+532 EIKSTVNVFVG

-560 QKNPKELDQTHA
+560 QKNSKELDQTHA
-572 VVRFKDS
+572 VMRFKDS
-579 KKKEIKTPAESTPIF
+579 KKKEIKVPAESTPIF

>member
-17 GPKNQIKETGVSA
+17 GPKNQIKEAGVNANSMHFNA
-30 DSVHFSA
+30 QASEPAKTQSV
-37 QTPELVKAQSIDTEI
+37 DTEI
-52 SKAKNQAPET
+52 SK
-62 KKPETENLE
+62 TE
-71 TENPE
+71 
-76 TENSSILSDDLINNM
+76 SSSVLSDDLINSM

-96 EESLENPV
+96 EESSENPI
-104 LADEVNEDIAVSENN
+104 LAAEVTEDIAASGNFAASENF
-119 AGPENTAISEKH
+119 EDSEKV
-131 AISEND
+131 AASEGIEVFGKI
-137 EVSEDKN
+137 EVSEDIEASEKTN
-144 HILDE
+144 TSENAEISEDKDHILDE

-154 NYEEPV
+154 NYEESV
-160 EDSALVTASDSTSNS
+160 EDPAPVAISEPASEGVSEFASSSASDPASKTTS
-175 ASEPNAEPTSET
+175 
-187 THESTTEST
+187 ESTTESKPD
-196 SGSASATTHESTSD
+196 SASENA
-210 SAAESPEANVEVETP
+210 EANAKVETP
-225 TKKEK
+225 AKKEK
-230 TKAQKIFLYL
+230 TKAQKFFLYIL
-240 LVALIAAG
+240 AALIAAG
-248 IALFIYFFF
+248 IALFVYFFF

-269 FHKISGSDI
+269 FHKVSGSDI
-278 EFQQFVTGDALNT
+278 EFQQFVTGDSLNT

-312 NSAAVHATL
+312 NSAAVHAIL

-362 GSGKEIDSEMQK
+362 GSGKEIDLEMQK

-383 ENKWQRIDAE
+383 ENKWQRIDAD
-393 EVIAGASSAMGFA
+393 EVIAGVGSALGFT
-406 LPKVLQSSIAG
+406 LPKVLQNGIAG

-451 LNSEESARYAKLSGD
+451 LSSEESASYAKLSGD

-520 DKTIKDYDKYIQ
+520 DKTIKDYDKYVQ

-560 QKNPKELDQTHA
+560 QNNPKELDQTHA

-607 EIMKKTPLQNPLQN
+607 GIMKKTPLQNPLQG

>member
-1 MADKFDFDLE
+1 MRKGNMADKFDFDLE

-17 GPKNQIKETGVSA
+17 GPKNQNKETGVSA
-30 DSVHFSA
+30 NSVHFNA
-37 QTPELVKAQSIDTEI
+37 QTSEPAKTQSVDTEI
-52 SKAKNQAPET
+52 SK
-62 KKPETENLE
+62 TE
-71 TENPE
+71 
-76 TENSSILSDDLINNM
+76 SSSVLSDDLINNM

-96 EESLENPV
+96 EESSENPI
-104 LADEVNEDIAVSENN
+104 LAAEVAEDVATSEST
-119 AGPENTAISEKH
+119 E
-131 AISEND
+131 ISENKD
-137 EVSEDKN
+137 Y
-144 HILDE
+144 ILDE

-154 NYEEPV
+154 NYEESTEDTTVTTSSSSAFSASEFVP
-160 EDSALVTASDSTSNS
+160 DSASDSASDSTHESISDS
-175 ASEPNAEPTSET
+175 ASENTEANAE
-187 THESTTEST
+187 
-196 SGSASATTHESTSD
+196 A
-210 SAAESPEANVEVETP
+210 ETP
-225 TKKEK
+225 AKKEK
-230 TKAQKIFLYL
+230 TKAQKIFLHL
-240 LVALIAAG
+240 LAALVAAG
-248 IALFIYFFF
+248 IALFVYFFL

-269 FHKISGSDI
+269 FHKVSGSDI

-341 QDGKIYLKL
+341 EDGKIYLKL

-362 GSGKEIDSEMQK
+362 GSGKEIDLEMQK

-393 EVIAGASSAMGFA
+393 EVIAGFSGALGFT
-406 LPKVLQSSIAG
+406 LPKVLQNGIAG
-417 TLSCVTQNVG
+417 TLSCVTQNIG
-427 KTLDQQSDLM
+427 KTHNQQSELM
-437 AKLYRDNE
+437 TKLYRENE

-451 LNSEESARYAKLSGD
+451 LNSEESASYAKLSGD

-532 EIKSTANAVVG
+532 EIKSTVNIFVG

-560 QKNPKELDQTHA
+560 QNNSKELDQTHA
-572 VVRFKDS
+572 VMRFKDS
-579 KKKEIKTPAESTPIF
+579 KKKEIKVPAESTPIF

>member
-17 GPKNQIKETGVSA
+17 GPKNQNKETGVSA
-30 DSVHFSA
+30 NSVHFSA
-37 QTPELVKAQSIDTEI
+37 QTSEPAKTQSVDTEI
-52 SKAKNQAPET
+52 SK
-62 KKPETENLE
+62 TE
-71 TENPE
+71 
-76 TENSSILSDDLINNM
+76 SSSVLSDDLINNM

-96 EESLENPV
+96 EESSENSI
-104 LADEVNEDIAVSENN
+104 LAAEVAEDIAASGNFAASENF
-119 AGPENTAISEKH
+119 EDSEKV
-131 AISEND
+131 AASEGIEVFGKI
-137 EVSEDKN
+137 EVSEDIEASEKTN
-144 HILDE
+144 TSENAEISEDKDHILDE

-154 NYEEPV
+154 NYEESV
-160 EDSALVTASDSTSNS
+160 EDPAPVAISEPASEGVSEFASSSASDPASKTTS
-175 ASEPNAEPTSET
+175 
-187 THESTTEST
+187 ESTTESKLD
-196 SGSASATTHESTSD
+196 SASENA
-210 SAAESPEANVEVETP
+210 EANAEVETP
-225 TKKEK
+225 AKKEK
-230 TKAQKIFLYL
+230 TKAQKIFLHL
-240 LVALIAAG
+240 LAALIAAG
-248 IALFIYFFF
+248 IALFVYFFF

-269 FHKISGSDI
+269 FHKVSGSDI
-278 EFQQFVTGDALNT
+278 EFQQFVTGDSLNT
-291 KGESQIQQADLRV
+291 KGESQIRQADLRV

-341 QDGKIYLKL
+341 EDGKIYLKL

-362 GSGKEIDSEMQK
+362 SSGKEIDSEMQK

-383 ENKWQRIDAE
+383 ENKWQRIDAD
-393 EVIAGASSAMGFA
+393 EVIAGVGSALGFT
-406 LPKVLQSSIAG
+406 LPKVLQNGIAV
-417 TLSCVTQNVG
+417 TLSCVTQNIG
-427 KTLDQQSDLM
+427 KTHNQQSELM
-437 AKLYRDNE
+437 TKLYRDNE

-451 LNSEESARYAKLSGD
+451 LSSEESASYAKLSGD

-532 EIKSTANAVVG
+532 EIKSTVNVFVG
-543 IDTFTGDIKG
+543 IDTFTGDIRG
-553 LIFATPN
+553 LIFTTPG
-560 QKNPKELDQTHA
+560 QKNSKELDQTHA
-572 VVRFKDS
+572 VMRFKDS
-579 KKKEIKTPAESTPIF
+579 KKKEIKVPAESTPIF

>member
-17 GPKNQIKETGVSA
+17 GPKNQTKEAGISA
-30 DSVHFSA
+30 NSVHLSA
-37 QTPELVKAQSIDTEI
+37 QTTEPVKAQSVDTEI
-52 SKAKNQAPET
+52 SK
-62 KKPETENLE
+62 TE
-71 TENPE
+71 
-76 TENSSILSDDLINNM
+76 SSSVLSDDLINSM

-96 EESLENPV
+96 EESSENPI
-104 LADEVNEDIAVSENN
+104 LAAEVTEDIAASGNFAASENF
-119 AGPENTAISEKH
+119 EDSEKV
-131 AISEND
+131 AASEGIEVFGKI
-137 EVSEDKN
+137 EVSEDIEASEKTN
-144 HILDE
+144 TSENAEISEDKDYILDE

-154 NYEEPV
+154 NYEESV
-160 EDSALVTASDSTSNS
+160 EDPAPVAISEPVSEGVSEFASSSASDPASKTTS
-175 ASEPNAEPTSET
+175 
-187 THESTTEST
+187 ESTTESKPD
-196 SGSASATTHESTSD
+196 SASENA
-210 SAAESPEANVEVETP
+210 EANAKVETP
-225 TKKEK
+225 AKKEK
-230 TKAQKIFLYL
+230 TKAQKIFLHL
-240 LVALIAAG
+240 LAALIAAG

-269 FHKISGSDI
+269 FHKVSGSDI
-278 EFQQFVTGDALNT
+278 EFQQFVTGDTLNT
-291 KGESQIQQADLRV
+291 KGESKIQQADLRV
-304 SLSRGSTE
+304 SLNRGSTE

-383 ENKWQRIDAE
+383 ENKWQRIDAD
-393 EVIAGASSAMGFA
+393 EVIAGVGSALGFT
-406 LPKVLQSSIAG
+406 LPKVLQNGIAG

-437 AKLYRDNE
+437 TKLYRDNE

-451 LNSEESARYAKLSGD
+451 LSSEESASYAKLSGD

-532 EIKSTANAVVG
+532 EVKSTVNIFVG

-560 QKNPKELDQTHA
+560 QKNSKELDQAHA
-572 VVRFKDS
+572 VMRFKDS
-579 KKKEIKTPAESTPIF
+579 KKKEIKVPAESTPIF

>member
-17 GPKNQIKETGVSA
+17 GPKNQNKETGVSA
-30 DSVHFSA
+30 NSVHFNIQASEPA
-37 QTPELVKAQSIDTEI
+37 KTQGLSTE
-52 SKAKNQAPET
+52 ALG
-62 KKPETENLE
+62 TEKSNV
-71 TENPE
+71 
-76 TENSSILSDDLINNM
+76 LSDDLINNM
-91 ADSIS
+91 ADSIA
-96 EESLENPV
+96 EESSENPV
-104 LADEVNEDIAVSENN
+104 LADEVAEDIAASKNIEESENV
-119 AGPENTAISEKH
+119 EDSEKV
-131 AISEND
+131 AASEGIESSGKTD
-137 EVSEDKN
+137 AAESTEMSEKKD

-149 VLKEN
+149 VLREN
-154 NYEEPV
+154 SYEEPV
-160 EDSALVTASDSTSNS
+160 EDTTTTASSSSASSASEFVPDSASDSASDSTHESNS
-175 ASEPNAEPTSET
+175 DPASENT
-187 THESTTEST
+187 
-196 SGSASATTHESTSD
+196 
-210 SAAESPEANVEVETP
+210 EANAEVETP
-225 TKKEK
+225 AKKEK
-230 TKAQKIFLYL
+230 TKAQKIFLHL
-240 LVALIAAG
+240 LAALIAAG
-248 IALFIYFFF
+248 IALFVYFFF

-269 FHKISGSDI
+269 FHKVSGSDI
-278 EFQQFVTGDALNT
+278 EFQQFVTGDAL
-291 KGESQIQQADLRV
+291 QQADLRV

-393 EVIAGASSAMGFA
+393 EVIAGFSGALGFT
-406 LPKVLQSSIAG
+406 LPKVLQNGIAG
-417 TLSCVTQNVG
+417 TLSCVTQNIG
-427 KTLDQQSDLM
+427 KTHNQQSELM
-437 AKLYRDNE
+437 TKLYRENE

-451 LNSEESARYAKLSGD
+451 LNSEESASYVKLSGD
-466 LGKLYRITFN
+466 LGKLYRVTFN

-532 EIKSTANAVVG
+532 EIKSTVNIFVG

-553 LIFATPN
+553 LIFTTPS
-560 QKNPKELDQTHA
+560 QKNSKELDQTHA
-572 VVRFKDS
+572 VMRFKDS
-579 KKKEIKTPAESTPIF
+579 KKKEIKVPAESTPIL

>member
-17 GPKNQIKETGVSA
+17 GPKNQNKETGVSA
-30 DSVHFSA
+30 NSVHFNA
-37 QTPELVKAQSIDTEI
+37 QTSEPAKTQSVDTEI
-52 SKAKNQAPET
+52 SK
-62 KKPETENLE
+62 TE
-71 TENPE
+71 
-76 TENSSILSDDLINNM
+76 SSSVLSDDLINNM

-96 EESLENPV
+96 EESSENPI
-104 LADEVNEDIAVSENN
+104 LAAEVTEDIAASGNFAASENF
-119 AGPENTAISEKH
+119 EDSEKV
-131 AISEND
+131 AASEGIEVFGKI
-137 EVSEDKN
+137 EVSEDIEASEKTN
-144 HILDE
+144 TSENAEISEDKDHILDE

-154 NYEEPV
+154 NYEESV
-160 EDSALVTASDSTSNS
+160 EDPAPVAISEPASEGVSEFASSSASDPASKTTS
-175 ASEPNAEPTSET
+175 
-187 THESTTEST
+187 ESTTESKPD
-196 SGSASATTHESTSD
+196 SASENA
-210 SAAESPEANVEVETP
+210 EANAKVETP
-225 TKKEK
+225 AKKEK
-230 TKAQKIFLYL
+230 TKAQKFFLYIL
-240 LVALIAAG
+240 AALIAAG
-248 IALFIYFFF
+248 IAFFVYFFF
-257 FANVSASTFSKI
+257 FANVNASTFSKI
-269 FHKISGSDI
+269 FHKVSGSDI
-278 EFQQFVTGDALNT
+278 EFQQFITGDSLNT

-383 ENKWQRIDAE
+383 ENKWQRIDAD
-393 EVIAGASSAMGFA
+393 EVIAGVGSALGFA
-406 LPKVLQSSIAG
+406 LPKVLQNGIAG
-417 TLSCVTQNVG
+417 TLSCVTHN
-427 KTLDQQSDLM
+427 QQSELM
-437 AKLYRDNE
+437 TKLYRDNE

-451 LNSEESARYAKLSGD
+451 LNNEESASYAKLSGD

-493 TEISKCLSNAY
+493 TEISKCLSNAH

-553 LIFATPN
+553 LIFATPS

-607 EIMKKTPLQNPLQN
+607 EIMKKTPLQSPLPN

>member
-17 GPKNQIKETGVSA
+17 GPKNQIKETGISA
-30 DSVHFSA
+30 NSVHFST
-37 QTPELVKAQSIDTEI
+37 QTTELVKAQSVDAEI
-52 SKAKNQAPET
+52 SK
-62 KKPETENLE
+62 
-71 TENPE
+71 
-76 TENSSILSDDLINNM
+76 TENSSVLSDDLINSM

-96 EESLENPV
+96 EESAENPI
-104 LADEVNEDIAVSENN
+104 LAAEVAEDVATSENT
-119 AGPENTAISEKH
+119 E
-131 AISEND
+131 ISENKD
-137 EVSEDKN
+137 

-154 NYEEPV
+154 NYEEPT
-160 EDSALVTASDSTSNS
+160 EDIATTASSKSIS
-175 ASEPNAEPTSET
+175 RSISEPTSEST
-187 THESTTEST
+187 SESAFGTAPESSSDSTTEN
-196 SGSASATTHESTSD
+196 
-210 SAAESPEANVEVETP
+210 PEENTETP
-225 TKKEK
+225 AKKEK
-230 TKAQKIFLYL
+230 TKAQKIL
-240 LVALIAAG
+240 LRLLAALIAAG

-269 FHKISGSDI
+269 FHKVSGSDI

-341 QDGKIYLKL
+341 EDGKIYLKL

-393 EVIAGASSAMGFA
+393 EVIAGVSSTMGFT
-406 LPKVLQSSIAG
+406 LPKVLQNGIAG
-417 TLSCVTQNVG
+417 TLSCVTQNIG

-437 AKLYRDNE
+437 AKLYRDNQ

-451 LNSEESARYAKLSGD
+451 LSSEESVSYAKLSGD

-520 DKTIKDYDKYIQ
+520 DKTIKDYDKYVQ

-560 QKNPKELDQTHA
+560 QNNPKELDQTHA

-607 EIMKKTPLQNPLQN
+607 EIMKKTPLQNPLQG

>member
-17 GPKNQIKETGVSA
+17 GPKNQNKETGVSA
-30 DSVHFSA
+30 NSVHFNA
-37 QTPELVKAQSIDTEI
+37 QTSEPAKTQSVDTEI
-52 SKAKNQAPET
+52 SK
-62 KKPETENLE
+62 TE
-71 TENPE
+71 
-76 TENSSILSDDLINNM
+76 SSSVLSDDLINNM
-91 ADSIS
+91 ADFIS
-96 EESLENPV
+96 EESSENPI
-104 LADEVNEDIAVSENN
+104 LAAEVAEDVATSENT
-119 AGPENTAISEKH
+119 E
-131 AISEND
+131 ISENKD
-137 EVSEDKN
+137 

-154 NYEEPV
+154 NYEEPT
-160 EDSALVTASDSTSNS
+160 EDTATTASSSSASSASEFVPDSASDSASDSPHESNS
-175 ASEPNAEPTSET
+175 DPASEN
-187 THESTTEST
+187 TE
-196 SGSASATTHESTSD
+196 A
-210 SAAESPEANVEVETP
+210 ETP
-225 TKKEK
+225 AKKEK
-230 TKAQKIFLYL
+230 TKAQKIFLHL
-240 LVALIAAG
+240 LAVLVAAG
-248 IALFIYFFF
+248 IALFVYFFF

-362 GSGKEIDSEMQK
+362 GSGKEINSEMQK

-383 ENKWQRIDAE
+383 ENKWQRIDAD
-393 EVIAGASSAMGFA
+393 EVIAGVGSALGFT
-406 LPKVLQSSIAG
+406 LPKVLQNGIAG

-437 AKLYRDNE
+437 AKLYRDNQ

-451 LNSEESARYAKLSGD
+451 LSSEESVSYAKLSGD
-466 LGKLYRITFN
+466 FGKLYRVTFN

-481 RFLEAANKASQN
+481 RFLEATNKASQN

-532 EIKSTANAVVG
+532 EIKETANAVVG

-553 LIFATPN
+553 LLFATPN

-572 VVRFKDS
+572 VVRFKDA
-579 KKKEIKTPAESTPIF
+579 KKKEIKVPAESTPIF

>member
-17 GPKNQIKETGVSA
+17 GPKNQNKETGVSA
-30 DSVHFSA
+30 NSVHFNA
-37 QTPELVKAQSIDTEI
+37 QTSEPAKTQSVDTEI
-52 SKAKNQAPET
+52 SK
-62 KKPETENLE
+62 TE
-71 TENPE
+71 
-76 TENSSILSDDLINNM
+76 SSSVLSDDLINNM

-96 EESLENPV
+96 EESSENPI
-104 LADEVNEDIAVSENN
+104 LAAEVAEDVTASENVADSESIEASKKTEASEDIED
-119 AGPENTAISEKH
+119 SEKTDT
-131 AISEND
+131 SESAKI
-137 EVSEDKN
+137 SEDKD

-160 EDSALVTASDSTSNS
+160 EDSAPVAISESASEGVSEFASSSASDSASDSPHESNSDS
-175 ASEPNAEPTSET
+175 ASENT
-187 THESTTEST
+187 
-196 SGSASATTHESTSD
+196 
-210 SAAESPEANVEVETP
+210 EANAEVETP
-225 TKKEK
+225 AKKEK
-230 TKAQKIFLYL
+230 TKAQKIFLHL
-240 LVALIAAG
+240 LAALIAAG

-269 FHKISGSDI
+269 FHKVSGSDI

-341 QDGKIYLKL
+341 EDGKIYLKL

-393 EVIAGASSAMGFA
+393 EVIAGVGSAMGFT
-406 LPKVLQSSIAG
+406 LPKVLQNGIAG
-417 TLSCVTQNVG
+417 TLSCATQNIG

-437 AKLYRDNE
+437 AKLYRDNQ

-451 LNSEESARYAKLSGD
+451 LSSEESVSYAKLSSD

-579 KKKEIKTPAESTPIF
+579 KKKEIKVPAESTPIF

-607 EIMKKTPLQNPLQN
+607 EIMKKTPLQNPLQG
-621 TTDAEKLLKD
+621 TTDAEKLLKG

>member
-17 GPKNQIKETGVSA
+17 GPKNQNKETGVSA
-30 DSVHFSA
+30 NSVHFNA
-37 QTPELVKAQSIDTEI
+37 QASEPAKTQSVDTEI
-52 SKAKNQAPET
+52 PK
-62 KKPETENLE
+62 TE
-71 TENPE
+71 
-76 TENSSILSDDLINNM
+76 SYSVLSDDLINNM

-96 EESLENPV
+96 EESVENPI
-104 LADEVNEDIAVSENN
+104 LAAEITEDIAVSENI
-119 AGPENTAISEKH
+119 AA
-131 AISEND
+131 SENAAA
-137 EVSEDKN
+137 SEDIETSGKTN
-144 HILDE
+144 TSESTEISDNKDHILDE

-160 EDSALVTASDSTSNS
+160 EDLAPVTISESTSEAVSDSAPDSASDSASDSTHESNS
-175 ASEPNAEPTSET
+175 D
-187 THESTTEST
+187 
-196 SGSASATTHESTSD
+196 STSD
-210 SAAESPEANVEVETP
+210 NTETNAEVETP
-225 TKKEK
+225 AKKEK
-230 TKAQKIFLYL
+230 TKAQKIL
-240 LVALIAAG
+240 LRLLAVLIVSG

-269 FHKISGSDI
+269 FHKVSGSDI
-278 EFQQFVTGDALNT
+278 EFQQFVTGDTLNT

-304 SLSRGSTE
+304 NLSHGSTE
-312 NSAAVHATL
+312 NSVAVHATL

-341 QDGKIYLKL
+341 EDGKIYLKL

-362 GSGKEIDSEMQK
+362 GSGKEVDPEMQK

-393 EVIAGASSAMGFA
+393 EVIAGVGSTLGFT
-406 LPKVLQSSIAG
+406 LPKVLQNGIAG
-417 TLSCVTQNVG
+417 TLSCVTQNIG

-437 AKLYRDNE
+437 AKLYRDNQ

-451 LNSEESARYAKLSGD
+451 LSSEESVSYAKLSGD

-520 DKTIKDYDKYIQ
+520 DKTIKDYDKYVQ

-560 QKNPKELDQTHA
+560 QKNRKELDQTHA
-572 VVRFKDS
+572 VMRFKDS

-607 EIMKKTPLQNPLQN
+607 EILKKTPLQNPLQG

>member
-17 GPKNQIKETGVSA
+17 GPKNQNKETGVSA
-30 DSVHFSA
+30 NSVHFNA
-37 QTPELVKAQSIDTEI
+37 QTSEPAKTQSVDTEI
-52 SKAKNQAPET
+52 PK
-62 KKPETENLE
+62 TE
-71 TENPE
+71 
-76 TENSSILSDDLINNM
+76 SSSVLSDDLINNM

-96 EESLENPV
+96 EESSENPI
-104 LADEVNEDIAVSENN
+104 LAAE
-119 AGPENTAISEKH
+119 
-131 AISEND
+131 ISENKD
-137 EVSEDKN
+137 

-154 NYEEPV
+154 NYEESTEDTTVTTSSSSAFSASEFVP
-160 EDSALVTASDSTSNS
+160 DSASDSASDSTHESNS
-175 ASEPNAEPTSET
+175 DPASENT
-187 THESTTEST
+187 
-196 SGSASATTHESTSD
+196 
-210 SAAESPEANVEVETP
+210 EANTEAEAP
-225 TKKEK
+225 AKKEK
-230 TKAQKIFLYL
+230 TKAQKIFLHL
-240 LVALIAAG
+240 LAALVAAG
-248 IALFIYFFF
+248 IALFVYFFF

-269 FHKISGSDI
+269 FHKVSGSDI

-393 EVIAGASSAMGFA
+393 EVIAGFSGALGFT
-406 LPKVLQSSIAG
+406 LPKVLQNGIAG
-417 TLSCVTQNVG
+417 TLSCVTQNIG
-427 KTLDQQSDLM
+427 KTHNQQSELM
-437 AKLYRDNE
+437 TKLYRENE

-451 LNSEESARYAKLSGD
+451 LNSEESASYAKLSGD

-532 EIKSTANAVVG
+532 EIKSTVNIFVG

-560 QKNPKELDQTHA
+560 QKNSKELDQTHA
-572 VVRFKDS
+572 VMRFKDS
-579 KKKEIKTPAESTPIF
+579 KKKEIKVPAESTPIF

>member
-17 GPKNQIKETGVSA
+17 GPKNQNKETGVSA
-30 DSVHFSA
+30 NSVHFNTQTSESA
-37 QTPELVKAQSIDTEI
+37 KTQDLSAEVV
-52 SKAKNQAPET
+52 
-62 KKPETENLE
+62 ETE
-71 TENPE
+71 
-76 TENSSILSDDLINNM
+76 SSNVLSDDLINNM

-96 EESLENPV
+96 EESVENPI
-104 LADEVNEDIAVSENN
+104 LAAEITEDIVISENVEGAEGIEASEKIEASENTEVSEN
-119 AGPENTAISEKH
+119 K
-131 AISEND
+131 D
-137 EVSEDKN
+137 

-154 NYEEPV
+154 NYEEPA
-160 EDSALVTASDSTSNS
+160 EDLAPVAISDSTSEGLSGSTSDSTSGSDSDSASDSTHESNS
-175 ASEPNAEPTSET
+175 DPASENA
-187 THESTTEST
+187 
-196 SGSASATTHESTSD
+196 
-210 SAAESPEANVEVETP
+210 EVETP
-225 TKKEK
+225 AKKEK
-230 TKAQKIFLYL
+230 TKVQKIFLRL
-240 LVALIAAG
+240 LAALIAAG
-248 IALFIYFFF
+248 IAFFIYFFF

-269 FHKISGSDI
+269 FYKVSGSDI
-278 EFQQFVTGDALNT
+278 EFQQFVTGDAL
-291 KGESQIQQADLRV
+291 QQADLRV

-393 EVIAGASSAMGFA
+393 EVIAGVSSTMGFA
-406 LPKVLQSSIAG
+406 LPKVLQNGIAG
-417 TLSCVTQNVG
+417 TLSCVTQNIG
-427 KTLDQQSDLM
+427 KTHNQQSDMM

-451 LNSEESARYAKLSGD
+451 LSSEESASYAKLSGD

-532 EIKSTANAVVG
+532 EVKSTVNIFVG
-543 IDTFTGDIKG
+543 IDTFTGDIRG
-553 LIFATPN
+553 LIFTTPS
-560 QKNPKELDQTHA
+560 QKNSKELNQTHA
-572 VVRFKDS
+572 VMRFKDS

>member
-1 MADKFDFDLE
+1 MADKFNFDLE

-17 GPKNQIKETGVSA
+17 GPKNQIKEAGVSA
-30 DSVHFSA
+30 NSVHFGA
-37 QTPELVKAQSIDTEI
+37 QTSESVKTQSVDTEI
-52 SKAKNQAPET
+52 SK
-62 KKPETENLE
+62 TE
-71 TENPE
+71 
-76 TENSSILSDDLINNM
+76 SSSVLSDDLINHM

-96 EESLENPV
+96 EESSENPI
-104 LADEVNEDIAVSENN
+104 LAAEITEDIAVFENVEDSEGIE
-119 AGPENTAISEKH
+119 ASEKIEASEDIETSGKTDTSERAESPENK
-131 AISEND
+131 D
-137 EVSEDKN
+137 

-160 EDSALVTASDSTSNS
+160 EDSVPVSISGSVSEGVSEFAPSS
-175 ASEPNAEPTSET
+175 ASEPAS
-187 THESTTEST
+187 ESTPES
-196 SGSASATTHESTSD
+196 SSDPASENT
-210 SAAESPEANVEVETP
+210 EVETP
-225 TKKEK
+225 AKKEK
-230 TKAQKIFLYL
+230 TKAQKIFLHL
-240 LVALIAAG
+240 LAALIAAG

-269 FHKISGSDI
+269 FHKVSGSDI

-291 KGESQIQQADLRV
+291 KGESKIQQADLRV

-341 QDGKIYLKL
+341 EDGKIYLKL
-350 DHLKDSLTAVLK
+350 DHLKDSLTAALK

-393 EVIAGASSAMGFA
+393 EVIAGFSSALGFT
-406 LPKVLQSSIAG
+406 LPKVLQNGIAG

-427 KTLDQQSDLM
+427 NTLDQQSDLM

-451 LNSEESARYAKLSGD
+451 LNSEESASYSKLSGD
-466 LGKLYRITFN
+466 LGKLYRVTFN

-520 DKTIKDYDKYIQ
+520 DKTIKDYDKYVQ
-532 EIKSTANAVVG
+532 EIKKTANAVVG

-607 EIMKKTPLQNPLQN
+607 EILKKTPLQNPLQN